1 MKTLRR
7 YLVAG
12 LLIWIPVGITIFVI
26 SVLMNLTD
34 QALLLIPSKFR
45 PENLLGVNIPGLGF
59 VFAFILLLLTSP
71 LYVRFIMVLGK
82 SLKRFLLITVKP
94 LIKFA

>member
-59 VFAFILLLLTSP
+59 VFAFILLLLT
-71 LYVRFIMVLGK
+71 VLGK